1 MCAHIIS
8 LRTTFQLKEGV
19 SNMPEA
25 MGNISWSTYALV
37 IAAVILGVVLI
48 SFPEITR
55 GIMTFLNS
63 MVSTAGGKITDTLAK
78 SSAS

>member
-1 MCAHIIS
+1 MCAHTIS
-8 LRTTFQLKEGV
+8 LHTSFQNKGSV

-48 SFPEITR
+48 SFPEITKS
-55 GIMTFLNS
+55 IMSFLQT
-63 MVSTAGGKITDTLAK
+63 MITTAGGKITDTLAK
-78 SSAS
+78 SAS